1 MTPRVDPD
9 RYARIYA
16 LAEPYWQTRSN
27 EVHVPES
34 YTLAQELLGAHPE
47 ADPDIVLPAV
57 LLHDIGYMAVPSD
70 DHLKGLAGAVKG
82 WEPDITRRHE
92 IQGAALAGEILG
104 AVGWDPERTAAIQDI
119 VDGHDSR
126 TEAVSR
132 EDALVKDADKLW
144 RYTESAVRICHRWME
159 LTPEAYMDWVAAE
172 RERWLFTDTA
182 REMARRELAASRA
195 ALAAEP
201 VG

>member
-1 MTPRVDPD
+1 VTGDIDPD

-27 EVHVPES
+27 EIHVPES
-34 YTLAQELLGAHPE
+34 YALAQELLAAHPE

-92 IQGAALAGEILG
+92 IQGAVLAGEILSK
-104 AVGWDPERTAAIQDI
+104 VGWDTERRAAIQDI

-126 TEAVSR
+126 AEAVSR

-144 RYTESAVRICHRWME
+144 RFTESAVRICHSWMG
-159 LTPEAYMDWVAAE
+159 LSPEAFMDWVGSE
-172 RERWLFTDTA
+172 IERWFFTDTA
-182 REMARRELAASRA
+182 RGVARRELAASRQ
-195 ALAAEP
+195 ALAVEP
-201 VG
+201 VR

>member
-1 MTPRVDPD
+1 VSAAVDPE

-27 EVHVPES
+27 EIHVPES
-34 YTLAQELLGAHPE
+34 YALALELMAAHPE

-92 IQGAALAGEILG
+92 IQGAALAAEILG
-104 AVGWDPERTAAIQDI
+104 EVGWDPVRTTAIQDI

-126 TEAVSR
+126 ADAVSR

-159 LTPEAYMDWVAAE
+159 LTPEGFMDWVGSE
-172 RERWLFTDTA
+172 IDRWLFTAAA
-182 REMARRELAASRA
+182 REVARRELAASRA